1 MQPVYGK
8 WEALEMI
15 LAEHTSPMLA
25 MGGHL
30 LEAIY
35 FAGPCDT
42 LAHRRYMILVDQV
55 QDNDQFLS
63 PLEEKLE

>member
-1 MQPVYGK
+1 
-8 WEALEMI
+8 
-15 LAEHTSPMLA
+15 MLA

-30 LEAIY
+30 LEASY
-35 FAGPCDT
+35 FTGPCNT
-42 LAHRRYMILVDQV
+42 LAHRRCMILLDQV